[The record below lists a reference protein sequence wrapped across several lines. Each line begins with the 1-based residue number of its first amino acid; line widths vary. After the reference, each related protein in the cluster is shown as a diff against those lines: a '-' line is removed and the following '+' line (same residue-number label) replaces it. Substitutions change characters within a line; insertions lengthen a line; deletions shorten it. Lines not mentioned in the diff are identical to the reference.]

1 MDSGMLEAEYES
13 FDALQPRL
21 PEEVVGI
28 MDQLL
33 SHEASS
39 YLISNSYLWME
50 DSFLKID
57 GVAYGKRSLADLVHL
72 SVYRQAPLLKPK
84 NARRD
89 NLRKFCWSW
98 GRYEG
103 TATA

>member
-39 YLISNSYLWME
+39 YSMSKSYLWMGDLFFGDRWRGIWE
-50 DSFLKID
+50 VRSRRPCSLVCISTGFFPQ
-57 GVAYGKRSLADLVHL
+57 AQKRSK
-72 SVYRQAPLLKPK
+72 RRPLQVLQELKQIRG
-84 NARRD
+84 ND
-89 NLRKFCWSW
+89 N
-98 GRYEG
+98 Y
-103 TATA
+103 

>member
-39 YLISNSYLWME
+39 YLISKPYLRME
-50 DSFLKID
+50 YSFLETD
-57 GVAYGKRSLADLVHL
+57 GMAYGKRALTDPVHL
-72 SVYRQAPLLKPK
+72 FVYRQASFIKSK
-84 NARRD
+84 NTQRND
-89 NLRKFCWSW
+89 FCKLR
-98 GRYEG
+98 GG
-103 TATA
+103 